1 MNDKEFNKWSKEL
14 VAEGREYFENNTVYD
29 NRNNKEVKNEWWIKK
44 NNKRFKTT
52 W

>member
-29 NRNNKEVKNEWWIKK
+29 NRNNKEVKNE
-44 NNKRFKTT
+44 
-52 W
+52 